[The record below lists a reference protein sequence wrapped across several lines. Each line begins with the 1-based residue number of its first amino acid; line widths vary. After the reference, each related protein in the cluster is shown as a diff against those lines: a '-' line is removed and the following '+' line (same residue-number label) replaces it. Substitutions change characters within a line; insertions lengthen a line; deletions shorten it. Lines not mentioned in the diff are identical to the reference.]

1 MPDRS
6 KDRRRALDLLFE
18 VDQRRRAGEPVSLS
32 DTLTDRL
39 ADPAGLK
46 PQRSY
51 AAQIVLGV
59 DEHAERID
67 ELLATYSAWTL
78 DRMPAVDRSILRM
91 GVRELLYNDD
101 IPDGVAVEQATNLAS
116 ELSTDESP
124 GYINGLLGQ
133 LQRLAPTLRT
143 AQASGA
149 TEQ

>member
-1 MPDRS
+1 M
-6 KDRRRALDLLFE
+6 
-18 VDQRRRAGEPVSLS
+18 
-32 DTLTDRL
+32 
-39 ADPAGLK
+39 
-46 PQRSY
+46 
-51 AAQIVLGV
+51 LGV

-91 GVRELLYNDD
+91 GVWELLYNDD